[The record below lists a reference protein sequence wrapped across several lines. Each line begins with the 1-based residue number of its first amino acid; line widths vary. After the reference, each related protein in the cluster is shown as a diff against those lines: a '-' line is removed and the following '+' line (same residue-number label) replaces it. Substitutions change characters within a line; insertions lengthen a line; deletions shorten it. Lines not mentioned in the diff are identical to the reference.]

1 MTVVLM
7 KASMLSS
14 PRSAECSMHTCVPAV
29 NVYHAKMF
37 RNEHGRKIRDAREGI
52 GETQAQFAARLG
64 VDRATLSRWE
74 TTGIPHK
81 GPGRE
86 LMRRVIA
93 ELNGENNGTTER
105 LKKHDE
111 SQ

>member
-1 MTVVLM
+1 
-7 KASMLSS
+7 
-14 PRSAECSMHTCVPAV
+14 MHTCIPAV
-29 NVYHAKMF
+29 NVYYAKMF